1 MTSRSMRRIASAFA
15 LMLLSACRDA
25 STGPSTAGGET
36 IVVSIAGIDADAAG
50 IVLRLSGS
58 VEAVEAADASL
69 QLAWAM
75 DDVTT
80 ATVAV
85 LGPVADVRQLLTVRM
100 RAGAAALSVQPI
112 DVTDGDG
119 TLSLPT
125 TARVVVTS
133 GT

>member
-1 MTSRSMRRIASAFA
+1 MTSRSMRRIASASA

-36 IVVSIAGIDADAAG
+36 IGVSIAGIDADAAG

-85 LGPVADVRQLLTVRM
+85 LGPVADVRQLLTVRT
-100 RAGAAALSVQPI
+100 RAGAAALSVQLI